1 MKCLLRVMAVS
12 AFALLMAAPAA
23 VAQTPEVSTFPVTEP
38 IDVGGTIIQ
47 PGTYAIRVVQ
57 SFSNRNM
64 VQVTSPDLQTVYA
77 TVLTVPH
84 QLPRGQRPD
93 NTTFVFYPPQDG
105 QPRALRTW
113 FAQDSSASQGGH
125 DIVYDERRA
134 RQLARLSD
142 APVVY
147 YPPDTTVA
155 EYEQRELSIIT
166 PQERVETYVYTPPAP
181 IVTPA
186 PAPAPAPMA
195 SSVQVAEARPISMPR
210 TASGLPLLALLGLVS
225 ILGAVAIRMTRVG

>member
-1 MKCLLRVMAVS
+1 MKYLLRVMAVS
-12 AFALLMAAPAA
+12 AFALLLAAPAA
-23 VAQTPEVSTFPVTEP
+23 IAQTPEVSTFPVTEP
-38 IDVGGTIIQ
+38 IDVGGTILQ

-57 SFSNRNM
+57 NFSNRSTI
-64 VQVTSPDLQTVYA
+64 QVTSPDLQTVYA

-84 QLPRGQRPD
+84 HVVRGARPD
-93 NTTFVFYPPQDG
+93 NTTFVFYPPEDG

-147 YPPDTTVA
+147 ADTTVT
-155 EYEQRELSIIT
+155 ELDRRELSVIT
-166 PQERVETYVYTPPAP
+166 PQNRVETYVYTPP
-181 IVTPA
+181 
-186 PAPAPAPMA
+186 PAPMA
-195 SSVQVAEARPISMPR
+195 SATRVETVQVAEARPISMPR
-210 TASGLPLLALLGLVS
+210 TASRLPLLALLGMVS